1 MNTLKSNID
10 NSVDPKSDFYGYAC
24 GGWQKSHPLEGE
36 YAIFGTFNLLG
47 EEARRQVRDLIENL
61 AADPDASV
69 RDSIAQ
75 KVNDIYRQ
83 GLDMKERDRLGITPL
98 LPMLERVEKMR
109 KEDLT
114 EILIW
119 MMQGLES
126 PFFTLGVGP
135 DPADSDMNI
144 LHIGE
149 AGLGLGDRDYYLVK
163 NDTNGRIL
171 EAYHKYINR
180 IMTLSGYD
188 QESAERIWNSVIG
201 IETEMARHKLTREE
215 RRDPMKRYN
224 MRTLAEIREL
234 YPLTDW
240 DKLFEGV
247 GLRNVKGAN
256 LSSPDYLGFIDSYI
270 PRLTERELKDFLIA
284 GIVMESTGV
293 LGEDFYNADFE
304 LYDRVMS
311 GTEEKKPLWKRAMTI
326 PNSMFGE
333 AIGQLYVEK
342 YFPEK
347 NKMYMLRLV
356 ENLRKALGSHIR
368 SLQWMGAETKE
379 KALDKLASLRVKIG
393 YPDKWKDYSEIHIDP
408 SRSYAENVL
417 EASRWFTRDNFSK
430 LDKPVDKEEWFMTP
444 QTVNAYYAPSINE
457 ICFPAGILQ
466 PPYFDINAD
475 DALNYGAIGVVIG
488 HEMIHGFDDQGRRY
502 DKNGNLSNWW
512 SDEDETKFKRL
523 TEKLVKQFDAV
534 EVAPGVHAN
543 GTFTLGENIADQGG
557 LRVALTAYRDNCTE
571 SAGREIDG
579 FSPCQRFYL
588 SYAGVWAS
596 NIRPEEIL
604 SRTMSDPHSLA
615 RNRVNVTLRNIEPF
629 FDAFGIGEGDAMY
642 LPADERVIIW

>member
-534 EVAPGVHAN
+534 EVAPGVHAK
-543 GTFTLGENIADQGG
+543 L
-557 LRVALTAYRDNCTE
+557 
-571 SAGREIDG
+571 
-579 FSPCQRFYL
+579 FYVD
-588 SYAGVWAS
+588 Y
-596 NIRPEEIL
+596 I
-604 SRTMSDPHSLA
+604 
-615 RNRVNVTLRNIEPF
+615 
-629 FDAFGIGEGDAMY
+629 AFGYFVLLATG
-642 LPADERVIIW
+642 L

>member
-1 MNTLKSNID
+1 MNILKDNID
-10 NSVDPKSDFYGYAC
+10 NSVNPKSDFYGYAC

-36 YAIFGTFNLLG
+36 YASFGTFNVLG
-47 EEARRQVRDLIENL
+47 EQARRQVRDLIENL
-61 AADPDASV
+61 GEDPKASV
-69 RDSIAQ
+69 RDTIAQ

-83 GLDMKERDRLGITPL
+83 GLDMEERNRLGITPL
-98 LPMLERVEKMR
+98 RPMLERIENIR

-114 EILIW
+114 DTLIW
-119 MMQGLES
+119 MMQGVES
-126 PFFTLGVGP
+126 PFFSLGVGP

-149 AGLGLGDRDYYLVK
+149 AGLGLGDRDYYLVE
-163 NDTNGRIL
+163 NETNTRIL
-171 EAYHKYINR
+171 DAYHKYINR
-180 IMTLSGYD
+180 IMTLAGYD
-188 QESAERIWNSVIG
+188 AESAERIWDSVIR

-215 RRDPMKRYN
+215 RRDPMKRHN
-224 MRTLAEIREL
+224 MRTLSEIKEL
-234 YPLTDW
+234 YPHTEW
-240 DKLFEGV
+240 EKLFKGV
-247 GLRNVKGAN
+247 GLQDVKGAN
-256 LSSPDYLGFIDSYI
+256 LSSPNYLKFIDSYI
-270 PRLTERELKDFLIA
+270 PQISEREMKDFLIS
-284 GIVMESTGV
+284 GIIMESTGV
-293 LGEDFYNADFE
+293 LGEDFYDADFE

-333 AIGQLYVEK
+333 AIGQLYVQK
-342 YFPEK
+342 YFPEE
-347 NKMYMLRLV
+347 NKRYMVGLV
-356 ENLRKALGSHIR
+356 ENLRDALGKHIR
-368 SLQWMGAETKE
+368 QLPWMSDETKA
-379 KALDKLASLRVKIG
+379 KALDKLEALRVKIG
-393 YPDKWKDYSEIHIDP
+393 YPDKWKDYSGIHVDP
-408 SRSYAENVL
+408 ERPYVENVL

-430 LDKPVDKEEWFMTP
+430 LDKPVDKDEWFMTP

-466 PPYFDINAD
+466 PPYFDINVD

-488 HEMIHGFDDQGRRY
+488 HEMTHGFDDQGRRF

-512 SDEDETKFKRL
+512 TDEDEANFKTL
-523 TEKLVKQFDAV
+523 TAKLVEQFDAV

-557 LRVALTAYRDNCTE
+557 LRVALTAYRKNCKE
-571 SAGREIDG
+571 SVSREIDG
-579 FSPCQRFYL
+579 FPALQRFYL

-629 FDAFGIGEGDAMY
+629 FEAFDIKEGDEMY
-642 LPADERVIIW
+642 RPAEERVIIW

>member
-1 MNTLKSNID
+1 MNMFKDNID
-10 NSVDPKSDFYGYAC
+10 NSVNPKSDFYGYAC

-36 YAIFGTFNLLG
+36 YASFGTFNVLG
-47 EEARRQVRDLIENL
+47 EQARRQVRDLIENL
-61 AADPDASV
+61 GEDPQASV
-69 RDSIAQ
+69 RDTIAQ

-83 GLDMKERDRLGITPL
+83 GLDMEERNRLGITPL
-98 LPMLERVEKMR
+98 RPMLERIENIR

-114 EILIW
+114 DTLIW
-119 MMQGLES
+119 MMQGVES
-126 PFFTLGVGP
+126 PFFSLGVGP

-149 AGLGLGDRDYYLVK
+149 AGLGLGDRDYYLVE
-163 NDTNGRIL
+163 NETNTRIL
-171 EAYHKYINR
+171 DAYHKYINR
-180 IMTLSGYD
+180 IMTLAGYD
-188 QESAERIWNSVIG
+188 ADAAERIWDSVIR

-215 RRDPMKRYN
+215 RRDPMKRHN
-224 MRTLAEIREL
+224 MRTLAEIKQQ
-234 YPLTDW
+234 YPHTKW
-240 DKLFEGV
+240 EKLFEGV
-247 GLRNVKGAN
+247 GLKNVKGAN
-256 LSSPDYLGFIDSYI
+256 LSSPDYLKFIDSYI
-270 PRLTERELKDFLIA
+270 PQLSERELKDFLIS
-284 GIVMESTGV
+284 GIIMESTGV
-293 LGEDFYNADFE
+293 LGEDFYDADFE

-333 AIGQLYVEK
+333 AIGQLYVQK
-342 YFPEK
+342 HFPEE
-347 NKMYMLRLV
+347 NKRYMVGLV
-356 ENLRKALGSHIR
+356 ENLRDALGEHIHQL
-368 SLQWMGAETKE
+368 SWMSDETKA
-379 KALDKLASLRVKIG
+379 KALDKLEALRVKIG
-393 YPDKWKDYSEIHIDP
+393 YPDKWKDYSGIHVDP
-408 SRSYAENVL
+408 ARPYVENVL

-430 LDKPVDKEEWFMTP
+430 LDKPVDKDEWFMTP
-444 QTVNAYYAPSINE
+444 HTVNAYYAPSINE

-466 PPYFDINAD
+466 PPYFDINVD

-488 HEMIHGFDDQGRRY
+488 HEMTHGFDDQGRRF

-512 SDEDETKFKRL
+512 TDEDEANFKTL
-523 TEKLVKQFDAV
+523 TAKLVEQFDAV

-557 LRVALTAYRDNCTE
+557 LRVALTAYRKNCKE
-571 SAGREIDG
+571 SASREIDG
-579 FSPCQRFYL
+579 FPALQRFYL

-629 FDAFGIGEGDAMY
+629 FDAFDIKEGDEMY
-642 LPADERVIIW
+642 RPEEERVIIW

>member
-1 MNTLKSNID
+1 MNILKDNID
-10 NSVDPKSDFYGYAC
+10 NSVNPKSDFYGYAC

-36 YAIFGTFNLLG
+36 YASFGTFNVLG
-47 EEARRQVRDLIENL
+47 EQARRQVRDLIENL
-61 AADPDASV
+61 GEDPQASV
-69 RDSIAQ
+69 RDTIAQ

-83 GLDMKERDRLGITPL
+83 GLDMEERNRLGITPL
-98 LPMLERVEKMR
+98 RPMLERVEIMR

-114 EILIW
+114 DTLIW
-119 MMQGLES
+119 MMQGVES

-149 AGLGLGDRDYYLVK
+149 AGLGLGDRDYYLVE
-163 NDTNGRIL
+163 NETNTRIID
-171 EAYHKYINR
+171 AYHKYINR
-180 IMTLSGYD
+180 IMTLAGYD
-188 QESAERIWNSVIG
+188 TESAERIWDSVIR

-215 RRDPMKRYN
+215 RRDPMKRHN
-224 MRTLAEIREL
+224 MRTLAEIKEQ
-234 YPLTDW
+234 YPHTEW
-240 DKLFEGV
+240 EKLFEGV
-247 GLRNVKGAN
+247 GLQNVKGAN
-256 LSSPDYLGFIDSYI
+256 LSSPDYLKFIDSYI
-270 PRLTERELKDFLIA
+270 PQLTERELKDFLIS
-284 GIVMESTGV
+284 GIIMESTGV

-342 YFPEK
+342 YFPEE
-347 NKMYMLRLV
+347 NKLYMVGLV
-356 ENLRKALGSHIR
+356 ENLRKALGDHIKA
-368 SLQWMGAETKE
+368 LPWMSQETKE
-379 KALDKLASLRVKIG
+379 KALDKLNALRVKIG
-393 YPDKWKDYSEIHIDP
+393 YPDKWKDYSGIHVDP
-408 SRSYAENVL
+408 ARTYVENVL
-417 EASRWFTRDNFSK
+417 EASKWFTHDNYSK
-430 LDKPVDKEEWFMTP
+430 LDKPVDKDEWFMTP

-457 ICFPAGILQ
+457 ICFPAAILQ

-488 HEMIHGFDDQGRRY
+488 HEMTHGFDDQGRRF

-512 SDEDETKFKRL
+512 TTGDETNFKQL
-523 TEKLVKQFDAV
+523 TAKLVEQFDTV

-557 LRVALTAYRDNCTE
+557 LRVALTAYRDNCKE
-571 SAGREIDG
+571 SAAREIDG
-579 FSPCQRFYL
+579 FSALQRFYL

-629 FDAFGIGEGDAMY
+629 FEAFDIQEEDEMY
-642 LPADERVIIW
+642 RPIKERVIIW

>member
-1 MNTLKSNID
+1 MNILKDNID
-10 NSVDPKSDFYGYAC
+10 NSVNPKSDFYGYAC

-36 YAIFGTFNLLG
+36 YASFGTFNVLG
-47 EEARRQVRDLIENL
+47 EQARRQVRDLIENL
-61 AADPDASV
+61 GEDPQASV
-69 RDSIAQ
+69 RDTIAQ

-83 GLDMKERDRLGITPL
+83 GLDMEERNRLGITPL
-98 LPMLERVEKMR
+98 RPMLERIENIR

-114 EILIW
+114 DTLIW
-119 MMQGLES
+119 MMQGVES

-149 AGLGLGDRDYYLVK
+149 AGLGLGDRDYYLVE
-163 NDTNGRIL
+163 NETNTRIID
-171 EAYHKYINR
+171 AYHKYINS
-180 IMTLSGYD
+180 IMTLAGYD
-188 QESAERIWNSVIG
+188 TESVERIWDSVIR

-215 RRDPMKRYN
+215 RRDPMKRHN
-224 MRTLAEIREL
+224 MRTLAEIKEQ
-234 YPLTDW
+234 YPHTEW
-240 DKLFEGV
+240 EKLFEGV
-247 GLRNVKGAN
+247 GLQNVKGAN
-256 LSSPDYLGFIDSYI
+256 LSSPDYLKFIDSYI
-270 PRLTERELKDFLIA
+270 PQLTERELKDFLIS
-284 GIVMESTGV
+284 GIIMESTGV

-342 YFPEK
+342 YFPEE
-347 NKMYMLRLV
+347 NKLYMVGLV
-356 ENLRKALGSHIR
+356 ENLRKALGDHIQA
-368 SLQWMGAETKE
+368 LPWMSQDTKE
-379 KALDKLASLRVKIG
+379 KALDKLNALRVKIG
-393 YPDKWKDYSEIHIDP
+393 YPDKWKDYSGIHVDP
-408 SRSYAENVL
+408 ARTYVENVL
-417 EASRWFTRDNFSK
+417 EASKWFTHDNYSK
-430 LDKPVDKEEWFMTP
+430 LDKPVDKDEWFMTP

-457 ICFPAGILQ
+457 ICFPAAILQ

-488 HEMIHGFDDQGRRY
+488 HEMTHGFDDQGRRF

-512 SDEDETKFKRL
+512 TTGDETNFKQL
-523 TEKLVKQFDAV
+523 TAKLVEQFDTV

-557 LRVALTAYRDNCTE
+557 LRVALTAYRDNCKE
-571 SAGREIDG
+571 SAACEIDG
-579 FSPCQRFYL
+579 FSALQRFYL

-629 FDAFGIGEGDAMY
+629 FEAFDIQEEDEMY
-642 LPADERVIIW
+642 RPIEERVIIW

>member
-571 SAGREIDG
+571 SAGREID
-579 FSPCQRFYL
+579 
-588 SYAGVWAS
+588 
-596 NIRPEEIL
+596 
-604 SRTMSDPHSLA
+604 
-615 RNRVNVTLRNIEPF
+615 
-629 FDAFGIGEGDAMY
+629 
-642 LPADERVIIW
+642 